1 MQEIKLKVA
10 FQNGSRFDES
20 SKPENRVPNLTQI
33 SSLQN
38 SSILIFNVERTR
50 HFSAQI
56 TYPPG
61 HDQVRRQSLSSYAR
75 DLLITVQV
83 ITVVVIV
90 GVVDHVEAPGSG
102 LRYIHRRRGV
112 AGVPSVCRLVLRF
125 GLTPLNL
132 VDGS

>member
-20 SKPENRVPNLTQI
+20 SKPQNRVPNLTQI

-61 HDQVRRQSLSSYAR
+61 HDQVRRKSLSSYAP

-83 ITVVVIV
+83 VVIV
-90 GVVDHVEAPGSG
+90 GVLDHVEAPGSG

-112 AGVPSVCRLVLRF
+112 AGVPSVCRLLLRF
-125 GLTPLNL
+125 GLSPLNL